1 MATARKRAVRAN
13 GVRAQWAL
21 RRAGLT
27 SEMSSKRSSYHHGN
41 LREALIGAT
50 AVLIAESGP
59 YAFTLAE
66 AARRAGV
73 SAAAP
78 YRHFRDREDLLEAV
92 ATEGF
97 DAFASRLKAAF
108 DEGKPTPLTAFLRTG
123 QAYLNFARD
132 QPGHYIAMFE
142 AGLSIAGNSEL
153 MRAANSAHS
162 VIVAAA
168 GALSSHLSEG
178 ERPPPSMV
186 ANHIWA
192 LSHGV
197 VELFGRGRPGG
208 RAPYSAAEMLES
220 GALIYLRGLGV
231 LPH

>member
-1 MATARKRAVRAN
+1 M
-13 GVRAQWAL
+13 
-21 RRAGLT
+21 T
-27 SEMSSKRSSYHHGN
+27 SEMLTKRSSYHHGN

-50 AVLIAESGP
+50 AALIAESGP
-59 YAFTLAE
+59 QAFTLAE

-92 ATEGF
+92 AVEGF
-97 DAFASRLKAAF
+97 DAFASRLAAAF
-108 DEGKPTPLTAFLRTG
+108 DQGRPTPLTAFLRTG
-123 QAYLNFARD
+123 EAYLDFARD
-132 QPGHYIAMFE
+132 QPGHYVAMFE
-142 AGLSIAGNSEL
+142 SALSISRNSEL
-153 MRAANSAHS
+153 MRAATGAKG

-168 GALSSHLSEG
+168 AAVSAHLPAAG
-178 ERPPPSMV
+178 RPPPTMV

-197 VELFGRGRPGG
+197 VELFGRGKPGG

-231 LPH
+231 LPR